1 MTRCVEVGDLLLI
14 NDELKI
20 YRGEDYVVSNYIKIH
35 QPTLDEI
42 CDYGEREY
50 YSMIYNIT
58 ATPQSLKVQLWDMGI
73 DYTTITPFE
82 LFYNILYKAYPKEKT
97 SIIFGDLDFTKFQVM
112 QRKDD
117 ESILLYQEVPVGDIY
132 NAKHELVY
140 HFSNLLDASR
150 FVGCE
155 VDDLIEE
162 LSKSNKYNNFIFSNM
177 QLESII
183 IDEFTY
189 NVIMDYLRQVHI
201 IHKDEKMPANNTTK
215 MILIEDDREEYERNK
230 NKEYHSQLKNMVS
243 AMINSEGFKY
253 NHSEVWNMKI
263 NAFMDSVKRISKIK
277 NADLLLQSGYSG
289 FGVNLKEV
297 SNKQID
303 WLGEL
308 D

>member
-1 MTRCVEVGDLLLI
+1 MEVGDLLLI

-97 SIIFGDLDFTKFQVM
+97 SIIFGDLDFTRFQVM

-117 ESILLYQEVPVGDIY
+117 ESILLYQVIDNQPV
-132 NAKHELVY
+132 
-140 HFSNLLDASR
+140 S
-150 FVGCE
+150 
-155 VDDLIEE
+155 
-162 LSKSNKYNNFIFSNM
+162 
-177 QLESII
+177 

-189 NVIMDYLRQVHI
+189 NVIMEYLRQVHI

>member
-35 QPTLDEI
+35 QPTLNEI
-42 CDYGEREY
+42 CDYGERDY
-50 YSMIYNIT
+50 YSMVYNLT
-58 ATPQSLKVQLWDMGI
+58 ATPQSMKVQLWDMGV

-82 LFYNILYKAYPKEKT
+82 LFYNILYKAYSQGKT
-97 SIIFGDLDFTKFQVM
+97 SIIFGDLDFTRFQVM

-215 MILIEDDREEYERNK
+215 MILIEDDREEYEKNK

>member
-1 MTRCVEVGDLLLI
+1 MLLI

-97 SIIFGDLDFTKFQVM
+97 SIIFGDLDFTRFQVM

-117 ESILLYQEVPVGDIY
+117 ESILLYQVIDNQPV
-132 NAKHELVY
+132 
-140 HFSNLLDASR
+140 
-150 FVGCE
+150 
-155 VDDLIEE
+155 
-162 LSKSNKYNNFIFSNM
+162 
-177 QLESII
+177 I

-215 MILIEDDREEYERNK
+215 MILIEDDREEYEKNK